1 MGLDS
6 ALSVANS
13 SLANISLAYGV
24 ISQNV
29 ANADTPGFATEQT
42 TQASLQAGG
51 TGCGAHAG
59 PTQLASNQSLQNALF
74 GQNAVA
80 AGATTTN
87 AALAALQ
94 PSLGAVGQGTD
105 LGSLLG
111 TVQNSF
117 SALLNDPASQ
127 PQQQAVVDA
136 AQSLTQQINTLSNAY
151 QQTAQTAQ
159 NSLVSEVSQ
168 LNTVLGQ
175 IGTISDQIIALNGQG
190 GSVADLENQRNA
202 LCTTVS
208 GLVNAQFSEQ
218 PDGDMIVFTPG
229 GVQLPT
235 HTANPL
241 SLAAASTGPTL
252 YYPGGGLPG
261 IQLGGSDI
269 SGQLGGGSIGA
280 NLALRDTTMPTYSA
294 ELDEFSQN
302 LAGNFSAQGLNL
314 FTDGQGNVPQGGG
327 TPVQSGYLGFSAI
340 ITVNP
345 QIVNNPVLVVNGTQ
359 AVAGSATGASAFTPN
374 PNNLAGFTGMIS
386 RVLNYALG
394 PDVQAG
400 VAQPAANT
408 SGLGASGTLAAPF
421 TAPATLGN
429 FANDITASQSA
440 DAAAAT
446 TAATDGTATQQSFSS
461 QLQSSVGVDMDS
473 QMSLMIQLQNAYG
486 ANAKIISTIQ
496 SMESTLLAAVQ

>member
-13 SLANISLAYGV
+13 SLANISRDYGV

-29 ANADTPGFATEQT
+29 ANADTPGFASEQA
-42 TQASLQAGG
+42 TQTSLQAGG
-51 TGCGAHAG
+51 QGFGAQAG
-59 PTQLASNQSLQNALF
+59 ATQLATNQSLQSALY

-87 AALAALQ
+87 AALTALQ
-94 PSLGAVGQGTD
+94 PILGAVGQGTD

-111 TVQNSF
+111 DVANGF
-117 SALLNDPASQ
+117 SALLNDPSSQ
-127 PQQQAVVDA
+127 PQQQAVVNA
-136 AQSLTQQINTLSNAY
+136 AQSLTQQINTLSNSY
-151 QQTAQTAQ
+151 QQAAQTAQ
-159 NSLVSEVSQ
+159 NNLVSGVSQ

-175 IGTISDQIIALNGQG
+175 IGTLSDQIIALKGQG
-190 GSVADLENQRNA
+190 GSIADLENQRNA

-218 PDGDMIVFTPG
+218 PNGDLIVFTPG

-235 HTANPL
+235 HASDPL
-241 SLAAASTGPTL
+241 SVAAATTGPTL
-252 YYPGGGLPG
+252 FYPGGGLPG
-261 IQLGGSDI
+261 IVLGGSDVTA
-269 SGQLGGGSIGA
+269 QLGGGSIAA
-280 NLALRDTTMPTYSA
+280 NVTLRDTTMPTYSA
-294 ELDEFSQN
+294 ELDEFSQS

-314 FTDGQGNVPQGGG
+314 FTDGQQNVPQGGG

-345 QIVNNPVLVVNGTQ
+345 SVTSNPALVVNGTQ
-359 AVAGSATGASAFTPN
+359 AVAGSPAGASAFTPN
-374 PNNLAGFTGMIS
+374 PNNLAGFTGMIN

-408 SGLGASGTLAAPF
+408 TGLGASGTLAAPF
-421 TAPATLGN
+421 LAPATLGD
-429 FANDITASQSA
+429 FANDITSSQSS
-440 DAAAAT
+440 DAAAA
-446 TAATDGTATQQSFSS
+446 AAEAADGTATQQSFSS

-496 SMESTLLAAVQ
+496 SMESTLLAAV